1 MSMRTSSDTQIRC
14 FCARVPAELSAG
26 AFGRPRL
33 PPSGLRDCDAPATC
47 PPDGQHPAA
56 TAEYVVCI
64 WSSSRSAAS
73 SPSTACS
80 GVVGLL
86 LASRSDCA
94 GAIEVR
100 LKVTPLVDPS
110 PARVSLSRVARDT
123 GSHTIRPVSSL
134 LCPQLLTALGAI
146 WNGGSSCTSRAG
158 GSSTLPRYAGK

>member
-1 MSMRTSSDTQIRC
+1 MCRCVHQVTPRSDAFALASLQSSVLEHLVGRDFLPRGSGIVTRRPLVLQMVNIPRRPRSMWFAFGPHLVRLR
-14 FCARVPAELSAG
+14 ARLQRRALALSASCL
-26 AFGRPRL
+26 L
-33 PPSGLRDCDAPATC
+33 PARIAQGL
-47 PPDGQHPAA
+47 
-56 TAEYVVCI
+56 
-64 WSSSRSAAS
+64 
-73 SPSTACS
+73 
-80 GVVGLL
+80 
-86 LASRSDCA
+86 
-94 GAIEVR
+94 